1 MTSTSVKEVG
11 SMLNNLIPTAAAQN
25 NTGSKVSFQSVWN
38 SQTGKNDQ
46 AKDTAPENSGR
57 STQAA
62 KPGDSLKAK
71 DAGKTTAADTR
82 KAKTEE
88 NSGLHVEESEEP
100 DWEEAMEV
108 LGTAAVELLNQI
120 AETFGISVEEVQ
132 DMLSR
137 MDMQPVDLLR
147 PDSLSAFLLAVG
159 GAEDSFSLL
168 TNEALYRN
176 FKEIMAE
183 LDTMMKTDSPIK
195 GLNLEEV
202 RNLVAQMQA
211 NPAGQAD
218 DAAAVEEML
227 PIEVIVEE
235 PVQDK
240 SAKTPVVGE
249 EQNLN
254 VQAAEDQAGV
264 VKAVKPEDAGGTESG
279 RNDSKAQSG
288 NQEQA
293 GNLLLQNLK
302 AEDAN
307 FQPVQ
312 TQEITSGWN
321 VDTQDIM
328 RQIMDYMKI
337 NIKADMSNLEMQLHP
352 ENLGSL
358 HIQVAS
364 KGGVLTANFVTQN
377 EAVKAALETQM
388 VQLKENFAQQGV
400 KVEAIEVT
408 VQTHQFEQNLEQ
420 GQNRQQGEAGRSRR
434 TRRIQLDGSLTMD
447 ELDGLGEEEQL
458 AVQMMAANG
467 STVDYTA

>member
-11 SMLNNLIPTAAAQN
+11 SILNNLIPTAAAQT

-46 AKDTAPENSGR
+46 AKNPVPENSGR
-57 STQAA
+57 SSQTA

-71 DAGKTTAADTR
+71 STEKAAVSDTKEM
-82 KAKTEE
+82 KAEE
-88 NSGLHVEESEEP
+88 VSGVEVEEQEEL
-100 DWEEAMEV
+100 DLEEAMEV
-108 LGTAAVELLNQI
+108 LGTAAVELIHQI
-120 AETFGISVEEVQ
+120 AEAFGVSVEEVQ
-132 DMLSR
+132 DMLNQ
-137 MDMQPVDLLR
+137 MDMQSVDLLQ
-147 PDSLSAFLLAVG
+147 PDSLSAFLLSLG

-168 TNEALYRN
+168 TNETLYQN

-183 LDTMMKTDSPIK
+183 LDTMMKAESPIV

-202 RNLVAQMQA
+202 RNLAAQLQPNAADQA
-211 NPAGQAD
+211 GN
-218 DAAAVEEML
+218 AAAEEML

-235 PVQDK
+235 PVQDDSVK
-240 SAKTPVVGE
+240 PSAVGE
-249 EQNLN
+249 DQNAGL
-254 VQAAEDQAGV
+254 QAAEEQAGV
-264 VKAVKPEDAGGTESG
+264 GRVDKPDNAGSTESG
-279 RNDSKAQSG
+279 QNESKAQSG
-288 NQEQA
+288 NQEQG

-302 AEDAN
+302 AEDTS

-312 TQEITSGWN
+312 TQEAAVGWN
-321 VDTQDIM
+321 VETQDIM
-328 RQIMDYMKI
+328 RQIMDYMKV
-337 NIKADMSNLEMQLHP
+337 NIKSDMSNLEMQLHP

-420 GQNRQQGEAGRSRR
+420 GQNRQQGEAGKSRR
-434 TRRIQLDGSLTMD
+434 TRRIQLDGSLTME